1 MIERRSERT
10 NNPWQATNLY
20 LKAVAERSGLSS
32 LVLASREGLSL
43 SSVED
48 RERRLAAIAPMVADE
63 PTSLSPR
70 AVEAATG
77 GEKVQI
83 WRVTVRGRPC
93 YLIATGT
100 WADLTE
106 EIQWAIDRI
115 YGKPGRAKRRGL
127 VN

>member
-10 NNPWQATNLY
+10 TNPWQATSLY
-20 LKAVAERSGLSS
+20 LKAVAARTGLNS

-43 SSVED
+43 SSTES
-48 RERRLAAIAPMVADE
+48 RHQRLAAIAPMVADE
-63 PTSLSPR
+63 PTALSER
-70 AVEAATG
+70 AVSAATE

-83 WRVTVRGRPC
+83 WRVKVRGRPG
-93 YLIATGT
+93 YLIATGS
-100 WADLTE
+100 WVDLTE

-115 YGKPGRAKRRGL
+115 YGKQPRRGRGL